1 MENKNTLSYIII
13 GILMT
18 LCLGLAIWLYTMNN
32 NIDKLE
38 QRIFEQES
46 SISIEQAHIKDL
58 MIELDTVRT
67 RNNELLD
74 SIKTIKTKVIIKEVE
89 KIKYLPLDSNVK
101 LLSDNLNKYGEF
113 TTPEDTLPGLLA
125 VNKKDTVVAISE
137 NNLKDINSIVV
148 KYELGV
154 AENDLLY
161 KVIENDSIALG
172 IKDSIILDKDII
184 ISKQDSIFDINMKRL
199 ERQIKKDK
207 VISGT
212 LGATVGAAV
221 VTAIILGV
229 TLGK

>member
-46 SISIEQAHIKDL
+46 SISVEQEHIKDL
-58 MIELDTVRT
+58 MIELDTVRS

-125 VNKKDTVVAISE
+125 VNQKDTVVAISE
-137 NNLKDINSIVV
+137 NNVKDINSIVV

-161 KVIENDSIALG
+161 EVIKNDSIALG
-172 IKDSIILDKDII
+172 IKDSIILDKDVI

-199 ERQIKKDK
+199 EKQIKRDK

-221 VTAIILGV
+221 VTAIVLGV

>member
-32 NIDKLE
+32 NIARLE
-38 QRIFEQES
+38 QCIFEQES
-46 SISIEQAHIKDL
+46 SISAEQAHIKDL
-58 MIELDTVRT
+58 MIELDTMRS
-67 RNNELLD
+67 RNNELHD

-89 KIKYLPLDSNVK
+89 KIKYLPLDNNVK
-101 LLSDNLNKYGEF
+101 LLSDNLNKHGEF

-125 VNKKDTVVAISE
+125 VNQKDTIVAISE
-137 NNLKDINSIVV
+137 NNLKDINCIVV
-148 KYELGV
+148 RYELGV
-154 AENDLLY
+154 AENDLLH

-172 IKDSIILDKDII
+172 IKDSIIMDKDVI
-184 ISKQDSIFDINMKRL
+184 ISKQDSIFDLNMKRL
-199 ERQIKKDK
+199 EKQIKKDK